1 MAKADAPLEFRLLG
15 PIEVAHRRG
24 FVQLGGRRQRA
35 LLALLLL
42 ERGRAVS
49 SHRLIDELWDGNPPA
64 GAAKTLRAYVSRLR
78 SALGDTPVSARAS
91 GYAVEVAPAQ
101 LDSWHFEEL
110 LKAGRE
116 GLARGAAGLAA
127 ERLRAALALWRGPAL
142 ADVAETGSLAVEA
155 RRLDELRLGCFEEW
169 AEAELLLG
177 YHADVVA
184 DLERLV
190 DEEPL
195 RERLWRHLVI
205 ALYRCDRQADAL
217 AAYRRA
223 RTLLFDEL
231 GLEPT
236 EELRELER
244 AVLRHEV
251 APAASVRERH
261 NLRAQVSSFVGRQRE
276 LQDLSRLLRE
286 HRLVTLTGM
295 GGAGKTRLA
304 SEEAARQ
311 VGAWHSGVWLVD
323 LSAVSDD
330 ALVPTAIART
340 LDAVERHG
348 VSALD
353 GLLDHL
359 RRAELL
365 LFLDNCEHVVDAC
378 AEVVHEVLAACP
390 DVRVLA
396 TSRVALAIPGELDYT
411 VDPLPTPSEAATAEE
426 TERVD
431 SVRLF
436 LERARLA
443 RHDFA
448 PAEGEMNAV
457 ARICRELDGLPLAVE
472 LAAAHARALRVDE
485 IAVRLGDRFRFLRS
499 WGRMVDPR
507 HQTLRATID
516 WSYHLLDEDERTLLR
531 RLAVFAGGFTI
542 ESAAAVC
549 RVGDGERA
557 LQLVESLVASSV
569 VVADGRDG
577 LPRYRLLETIRDYAA
592 ERLDEAGESEP
603 LRRAHAEWFL
613 GVVRSATADYVR
625 FEPRQQREGLVALD
639 AERDNL
645 NAALQWALTAGSD
658 LALPL
663 AAQLRHYWIIR
674 GYVRPGLG
682 WLVRA
687 LEASEPLATETRAAG
702 LAGAALLARLAG
714 DFAQAEALA
723 AEGLVVGRAVG
734 ASRYVVTC
742 LNVLTTLAG
751 LAGNFESAHEHAE
764 EAVGV
769 ARSLGSPRLEGMAL
783 FILAEAALQ
792 ARRYTDV
799 ADAGGR
805 ALELA
810 RALDD
815 RESMA
820 LVLSRLGVALA
831 QEGRLDE
838 AAASLGEALE
848 HAGALGFEAAAGNC
862 CNGLALVAALLGN
875 ATRAARLLGAGESL
889 QRAGGGLLLPAD
901 AAVRERAL
909 TWVREALPGDELER
923 ALEAGRR
930 MSLADALEEAQP
942 FCNPSARR
950 SERDGLR
957 TTRGGRSLPRRPRRG

>member
-1 MAKADAPLEFRLLG
+1 MAKADAPLEFRMLG

-24 FVQLGGRRQRA
+24 IVQLGGRRQRA

-49 SHRLIDELWDGNPPA
+49 SYRLIDELWNGDPPA

-78 SALGDTPVSARAS
+78 SALGETPVSARAS
-91 GYAVEVAPAQ
+91 GYAVEVASTQ
-101 LDSWHFEEL
+101 LDSWRFEEL
-110 LKAGRE
+110 LRAGRE

-127 ERLRAALALWRGPAL
+127 DRLRAALALWRGPAL

-155 RRLDELRLGCFEEW
+155 RRLDELRLGCLEAW

-177 YHADVVA
+177 HHADVVA

-205 ALYRCDRQADAL
+205 ALYRCGRQADAL

-223 RTLLFDEL
+223 RTLLRDEL
-231 GLEPT
+231 GIEPS
-236 EELRELER
+236 EELREVER
-244 AVLRHEV
+244 AVLRHEL
-251 APAASVRERH
+251 APATAVGERH
-261 NLRAQVSSFVGRQRE
+261 NLRAQVSSFVGRERE
-276 LQDLSRLLRE
+276 LEDLSRLLRE

-311 VGAWHSGVWLVD
+311 VGAWHGGVWLVD

-330 ALVPTAIART
+330 ALVPTTIART
-340 LDAVERHG
+340 LEAVERHG

-353 GLLDHL
+353 GLLEHL

-390 DVRVLA
+390 HVRVLA
-396 TSRVALAIPGELDYT
+396 TSRVALSIPGELDYA
-411 VDPLPTPSEAATAEE
+411 VDPLPTPSGAATTEE
-426 TERVD
+426 VERSA

-448 PAEGEMNAV
+448 PAEGEMTAV

-472 LAAAHARALRVDE
+472 LAAAHARALSVGE
-485 IAVRLGDRFRFLRS
+485 IAAHLGDRFRFLRS
-499 WGRMVDPR
+499 WRRMVDPR

-516 WSYHLLDEDERTLLR
+516 WSYDLLGEDERTLLR
-531 RLAVFAGGFTI
+531 RLAVFAGGFTL

-549 RVGDGERA
+549 SVGDGERA
-557 LQLVESLVASSV
+557 LHLVERLVGSSV
-569 VVADGRDG
+569 VVADGLDG
-577 LPRYRLLETIRDYAA
+577 LPKYRLLETIREYAA
-592 ERLDEAGESEP
+592 ERLDEAGEGEP
-603 LRRAHAEWFL
+603 FRQAHAAWFL
-613 GVVRSATADYVR
+613 GVVRHATADYVR
-625 FEPRQQREGLVALD
+625 FEPRRQREGLVALD

-645 NAALQWALTAGSD
+645 HAALQWALNAGSD

-663 AAQLRHYWIIR
+663 AAQLRHYWIVR

-687 LEASEPLATETRAAG
+687 LEVSEPRATETRAAG

-714 DFAQAEALA
+714 DFRQAEALA
-723 AEGLVVGRAVG
+723 AEGLVVSRAVG
-734 ASRYVVTC
+734 ASRYEVTC

-751 LAGNFESAHEHAE
+751 LAGDFERARTHAD

-769 ARSLGSPRLEGMAL
+769 ARTLDSPRLEGMAL

-792 ARRYTDV
+792 AQRYADV
-799 ADAGGR
+799 AEAGGR

-810 RALDD
+810 RAADD

-831 QEGRLDE
+831 HEGRLDE
-838 AAASLGEALE
+838 AATSLGEALE
-848 HAGALGFEAAAGNC
+848 HASALGFEGAAATC
-862 CNGLALVAALLGN
+862 CDGLALVAARLGET
-875 ATRAARLLGAGESL
+875 TRAARLLGAGESL
-889 QRAGGGLLLPAD
+889 RRAGGGLLLPSE
-901 AAVRERAL
+901 AAAREQAL
-909 TWVREALPGDELER
+909 TTVRATLPGDELEP

-930 MSLADALEEAQP
+930 MSLAEALEEAQP
-942 FCNPSARR
+942 FYNPRARR
-950 SERDGLR
+950 SERDGVR
-957 TTRGGRSLPRRPRRG
+957 ATRGGRSVPGVPRRR